1 MGKKGSWFASVK
13 KVFKSSSSPNKDHYS
28 HNNKKENGEMLLQ
41 HDMPESMSLEHFPVA
56 ETSPY
61 TTNDESSG
69 QSPIVEDDRNHA
81 IAVAVA
87 TAAAAEAA
95 VAAAQAAAR
104 VVRLAGYGRHSKEER
119 AATLIQ
125 SHYRGYLA
133 RRALRALRGLVRLQ
147 ALVRGHNVRKQAQ
160 MTMRCMQALVRV
172 QARVRA
178 RRLQLVHEKLQNQLG
193 EQEEEDEDEINERQR
208 NETIKRNNN
217 INDISQKK
225 HDLLKRERALA
236 YAYAYQQQQQ
246 LMQPNSNG
254 NYNAAN
260 LQSELGTENSK
271 WGWNW
276 LECWMASQPWQAQQQ
291 LSSIDGSYIA
301 LTNTDYMSEKTVEMD
316 TMTPPGSLDP
326 TLHANNTSQFGRTLV
341 HKTPSPEN
349 IPSYM
354 ASTQSAKAK
363 VRGLGPVKPRT
374 PPLAQTHWNSSTK
387 KGSVATGSVGDSS
400 SSGGGTAVT
409 YHAPKSPNTKPTQAT
424 FGARNGIAK
433 KLMSSSPDSIGAV
446 DDWVSPPTVRRGRGY
461 DLV

>member
-1 MGKKGSWFASVK
+1 MGKKGSWFSSVK
-13 KVFKSSSSPNKDHYS
+13 KVFKSSNSPNKDQYYS
-28 HNNKKENGEMLLQ
+28 HNKKENGEMLLQ

-95 VAAAQAAAR
+95 VAAAQAAAK

-178 RRLQLVHEKLQNQLG
+178 RRLQLVHEKLQKQLG
-193 EQEEEDEDEINERQR
+193 EQEDDEDEINKKQR
-208 NETIKRNNN
+208 NEAIKRNND

-236 YAYAYQQQQQ
+236 YAYAYQQQQ

-254 NYNAAN
+254 NNNAAN
-260 LQSELGTENSK
+260 IQSGFGTENSK

-291 LSSIDGSYIA
+291 LSSIDGSCIA

-326 TLHANNTSQFGRTLV
+326 TLNSNNMSRFGRTPV
-341 HKTPSPEN
+341 HKT
-349 IPSYM
+349 PSYM

-363 VRGLGPVKPRT
+363 VRGLGPVKPRA
-374 PPLAQTHWNSSTK
+374 PPLAQTEWNSSTK
-387 KGSVATGSVGDSS
+387 KASATTGSVGDSS

-409 YHAPKSPNTKPTQAT
+409 YHHAPKSPNIKPTQAT
-424 FGARNGIAK
+424 FGARNNGIAK

-461 DLV
+461 DLG